1 MTLFIDKEINFKSDN
16 LDFLKTSYVAQELFN
31 HLYNIIDIQDITS
44 EEKNKKFYFLTPIL
58 KGFLENI
65 IKHDLPLQ
73 AVSKIDTEWLINDRN
88 SQEVQTI
95 FNKIYF
101 PEEKDLKNNHHFIQE
116 ANLIASEVVLN
127 INTWLFQQDYDPV
140 KYLKKEFSNS
150 FVNKKEKKHG
160 I

>member
-101 PEEKDLKNNHHFIQE
+101 SEEKDLKNNHHFIQE

-140 KYLKKEFSNS
+140 KYLKKEFENS

>member
-31 HLYNIIDIQDITS
+31 HLYNIIDVQDITS

-101 PEEKDLKNNHHFIQE
+101 PKEKDLKNNHHFIQE